1 MQRKP
6 ILNIIARMPIVV
18 NDRLSS
24 VLLLYDFPDI
34 LIIVIVTEGD
44 AMNSV
49 TNRLFCRDY
58 FVKY

>member
-1 MQRKP
+1 
-6 ILNIIARMPIVV
+6 MPIVV